1 MRLPRLFAAGE
12 VQLVEVRFTPALTRA
27 WQTDA
32 GHLLLDRLVVWL
44 SDQVR
49 TNALSLHAWALSPAR
64 LLLLTTAQEA
74 GAVPGCVQAIGRRL
88 GAALQA
94 GSVFAGRYK
103 SALIHAQWVLT
114 TQVWVEHGPVFD
126 GLANDPVSWPW
137 SSAHAHVGLKDA
149 STHSSM
155 PLVTHAAYWASG
167 NTPFERQAAHKKRL
181 EAAVTDGQRR
191 QIESALQGQWA
202 LGPDS
207 YLESLGKVASRRV
220 RPRPRGRPRKAQ
232 PSSA

>member
-12 VQLVEVRFTPALTRA
+12 AQLVEVRFTPAMARA

-32 GHLLLDRLVVWL
+32 GHLVLDRLAGWL

-49 TNALSLHAWALSPAR
+49 ANALSLHAWALSPAR
-64 LLLLTTAQEA
+64 LLLLTTAQEP
-74 GAVPGCVQAIGRRL
+74 GAVSGCVQAIGRRL

-94 GSVFAGRYK
+94 GGVFAGRYK
-103 SALIHAQWVLT
+103 SALIQAQWVLT

-126 GLANDPVSWPW
+126 GLASDPVSWPW

-149 STHSSM
+149 SIHPNM
-155 PLVTHAAYWASG
+155 PLVTHAAYWACG
-167 NTPFERQAAHKKRL
+167 NTPFDRQAAYKERL
-181 EAAVTDGQRR
+181 AAALTDGQRR

-202 LGPDS
+202 LGADS

-220 RPRPRGRPRKAQ
+220 KPRPRGRPRKAQ